1 MDGKTA
7 VLSLSFYCNCF
18 LCDLYCVHCRTGSLE
33 MKKSSRLLLQS
44 VHCRTGSLET
54 SNRKPQLYPSVHCR
68 TGSLES

>member
-33 MKKSSRLLLQS
+33 TESVIDEYIGA
-44 VHCRTGSLET
+44 VHCRTGSLE
-54 SNRKPQLYPSVHCR
+54 K
-68 TGSLES
+68 